1 MAIFLIILVVIIV
14 IYLLLNKRDNTSV
27 YTSPQTANFTKTIV
41 EESKPTIEDENILI
55 DEDGRKY
62 KEVVKEILTPRKT
75 YIYGSFTGKYNGEL
89 LTKTEHLSL
98 SKKFYS
104 FNIYECIASVNQN
117 GIRKDYEGEF
127 PFIEDENF
135 NTAQLPK
142 SLNCHI
148 EIDNSNNGYN
158 VTLRDVKLNNIS
170 LNRKLHQTD
179 GNEIFGTITGNI
191 TGYILDFLTS
201 YEIQREYIDKEHKI
215 EEEKKRIN
223 ELTKTS
229 LVTGKTETKGN
240 QNRLE
245 YYYSDYKTTYWG
257 DWKYQANSKSYY
269 SAKDFLAT
277 IFSILGGLLALLF
290 LFALLPNLLY
300 VLPVL
305 LLVGFFYFLKPIL
318 RWFFTILSFCLLLLF
333 LYSIFNVIKK
343 PYYPPVVSNNDTLN
357 RIKID
362 TSNIDTIKHFAS
374 WVDYDNNNFT
384 GTFWTLKKDYASAN
398 NYKSNLNINTNNES
412 GYAEM
417 LSSLSTND
425 ASKLNGIYLMFDSIK
440 QNKKLD
446 SIKFAQSIVSFVQTI
461 PYAVVLP
468 QACDATLY
476 NDEFI
481 QKYLSSED
489 AKCDGFEKFGINTPV
504 EFLSTLKGDC
514 DTRTLL
520 LYTLLSHYN
529 YDVAIFSSSYYSHS
543 LMGINLPFTGA
554 VKNIENKNYV
564 LWETTAQGISPG
576 VIPTQISN
584 LNYWYLS
591 IKSK

>member
-1 MAIFLIILVVIIV
+1 MAAFFIILLIVII

-27 YTSPQTANFTKTIV
+27 ITNPTAAPVTKTII
-41 EESKPTIEDENILI
+41 EETKPFVDEEDILI
-55 DEDGRKY
+55 DEEGRKY

-75 YIYGSFTGKYNGEL
+75 YVYGSFTSKYNGEL
-89 LTKTEHLSL
+89 LSKTEHLSL
-98 SKKFYS
+98 TKKFYS
-104 FNIYECIASVNQN
+104 FNIYESVVTVNQN

-127 PFIEDENF
+127 PFVEDENF
-135 NTAQLPK
+135 NTDQLPK
-142 SLNCHI
+142 ILNAHI
-148 EIDNSNNGYN
+148 EVDNSKQGYN
-158 VTLRDVKLNNIS
+158 VTIRDVKINNIN
-170 LNRKLHQTD
+170 LVRKLHQTD
-179 GNEIFGTITGNI
+179 GSEVFGTITGNI

-201 YEIQREYIDKEHKI
+201 YEIIKEYI
-215 EEEKKRIN
+215 EEKDNIEQEKN
-223 ELTKTS
+223 ELNTLTKT
-229 LVTGKTETKGN
+229 LLATGKVETKGN

-245 YYYSDYKTTYWG
+245 YYYSDYKTTYWS
-257 DWKYQANSKSYY
+257 DWKYQTNTRTPY
-269 SAKDFLAT
+269 SAKDFIST
-277 IFSILGGLLALLF
+277 ILSILGGLLLLLF
-290 LFALLPNLLY
+290 LFALLPKLLY
-300 VLPVL
+300 LIPL
-305 LLVGFFYFLKPIL
+305 ILLVGFFYFLKPIL
-318 RWFFTILSFCLLLLF
+318 RWLFTILSFCLLLLF
-333 LYSIFNVIKK
+333 FYSIISMIKR
-343 PYYPPVVSNNDTLN
+343 PYYPPIVSNNDTVN
-357 RIKID
+357 KIKVD

-384 GTFWTLKKDYASAN
+384 GTFWILKKDYVEAN
-398 NYKSNLNINTNNES
+398 NYKTNLNINSNNEQ
-412 GYAEM
+412 GYNQM
-417 LSSLSTND
+417 LSSLSNND
-425 ASKLNGIYLMFDSIK
+425 VSKLNGVYAMFDSIK

-446 SIKFAQSIVSFVQTI
+446 SLQFAQSIVSFVQTI

-468 QACDATLY
+468 KACDATLY

-543 LMGINLPFTGA
+543 ILGINLPFTGA
-554 VKNIENKNYV
+554 TKNIDNKNYV

>member
-1 MAIFLIILVVIIV
+1 MAAFFIILLIVII

-27 YTSPQTANFTKTIV
+27 ITNPTTATVTQTIIEETKPFV
-41 EESKPTIEDENILI
+41 DDEDILI
-55 DEDGRKY
+55 DEEGREY

-75 YIYGSFTGKYNGEL
+75 YVYGSFTGKYNGEL
-89 LTKTEHLSL
+89 LSKTEHLSL
-98 SKKFYS
+98 TKKFYS
-104 FNIYECIASVNQN
+104 FNIYESVVTVNQN

-127 PFIEDENF
+127 PFVEDENF
-135 NTAQLPK
+135 NTDQLPK
-142 SLNCHI
+142 TLNAHI
-148 EIDNSNNGYN
+148 EVDNSKQGYN
-158 VTLRDVKLNNIS
+158 VTIRDVKINNIN
-170 LNRKLHQTD
+170 LVRKLHQTD
-179 GNEIFGTITGNI
+179 GSQVFGTITGNI
-191 TGYILDFLTS
+191 NGYILDFLTS
-201 YEIQREYIDKEHKI
+201 YEIQREYIEEKHNI
-215 EEEKKRIN
+215 EETKNKLSI
-223 ELTKTS
+223 LTKTS
-229 LVTGKTETKGN
+229 LTTGKIETKGN

-257 DWKYQANSKSYY
+257 DWKQQTNIKPHY
-269 SAKDFLAT
+269 SAKDFLST
-277 IFSILGGLLALLF
+277 LFSILGGLLILLF

-300 VLPVL
+300 VLPII

-318 RWFFTILSFCLLLLF
+318 RWLFTILSFCFLLMF
-333 LYSIFNVIKK
+333 LYSIFSIIKK
-343 PYYPPVVSNNDTLN
+343 PYYPPVVSNNDTIN
-357 RIKID
+357 KIKVD

-384 GTFWTLKKDYASAN
+384 GTFWTLKKDYVEAN
-398 NYKSNLNINTNNES
+398 NYKTNLNINSNSEQ
-412 GYAEM
+412 GYNQM

-425 ASKLNGIYLMFDSIK
+425 VSKLNGVYAMFDSIK

-446 SIKFAQSIVSFVQTI
+446 SLQFAQSIVSFVQTI

-468 QACDATLY
+468 QGCDASLY

-481 QKYLSSED
+481 KNYLSSED

-543 LMGINLPFTGA
+543 ILGINLPFTGA
-554 VKNIENKNYV
+554 TKNIDNKDYV